1 MPMKRIRLGVLMD
14 DISNIKPN
22 KDSSFAMML
31 EAQNRGWEI
40 QTFDSS
46 DMFYSEGTVVAS
58 TRITRVQDSEI
69 SWFSS
74 KPSSAV
80 NLSTLDVVFMR
91 KDPPFDID
99 YIYSTYL
106 LEQLELQGVLVINKP
121 SSLRDANE

>member
-31 EAQNRGWEI
+31 EAQARGWEI
-40 QTFDSS
+40 HTFDSPDMYYS
-46 DMFYSEGTVVAS
+46 DGKVFAS
-58 TRITRVQDSEI
+58 TRITEVQDSEI

-91 KDPPFDID
+91 KDPPFDMD

-106 LEQLELQGVLVINKP
+106 LEQLESEGSFGHK
-121 SSLRDANE
+121 